1 MIVETETIKNEVF
14 MDEEGAHRYL
24 LQRTWGEPNAA
35 IVAVIT
41 LKPGSA
47 SPLHNDLTTMLIQN
61 HVADMGYKGFV
72 AINLVSGISRSNKV
86 AEKLSDKE
94 IEDEVLKEVLNKKE
108 VQQVIVA
115 CGSMI
120 TKKGF
125 PKERL
130 KEILGLLTKTNKEK
144 VVAIVDD
151 NDKPIHPLVPS
162 IRNQPWTL
170 KKIKN

>member
-47 SPLHNDLTTMLIQN
+47 NPLHNDLTTMLIQN
-61 HVADMGYKGFV
+61 HVTDMGYKGFV

-108 VQQVIVA
+108 VQQVIVG

-130 KEILGLLTKTNKEK
+130 KEILGLLTKANKEK
-144 VVAIVDD
+144 VVVIVDD

-170 KKIKN
+170 KKIKI